1 MKSFAKLTS
10 LARLKR
16 QGGAA
21 LMLALFATTLL
32 MVIAT
37 EIMYE
42 TSVEYVVSTQSVNQ
56 VRSYWS
62 ARAGLEMS
70 LLRIHIFRQAQS
82 LGASA
87 LPDPSILDEIWRQP
101 FMWPPPIPEDTSI
114 VDKDQIQK
122 AVKASDLTALK
133 TSYFTTIEAEGAK
146 IDINDLGSPSKIM
159 ADAAKNQLNALFAQ
173 KIENDEQFSRRFR
186 GFNFEEVI
194 NNIADWVD
202 ADGES
207 RNSGSEREL
216 YADRGTNTKFLP
228 PNQPF
233 RTLQEIHLVA
243 GVTDELFDVLIPAV
257 TLYGGKGINV
267 NQVGKDVLRA
277 FGPQFTEER
286 MDKILVDRKD
296 PRRGPFKNE
305 KDLIEYLNSI
315 GISGNPFESKD
326 EAKTPLVFEPESNFR
341 IHSTGKAGQTQ
352 SDIVAVVYDV
362 DKVRERLEKA
372 LVDQATKGA
381 APPDPSGAAGG
392 TAADGSKTP
401 PPTDPAKKDEKSA
414 SSSPAPLRR
423 PRIVYWNEQ

>member
-1 MKSFAKLTS
+1 
-10 LARLKR
+10 
-16 QGGAA
+16 
-21 LMLALFATTLL
+21 MLALFATTLL

-286 MDKILVDRKD
+286 MDKIHVDRKD

>member
-1 MKSFAKLTS
+1 
-10 LARLKR
+10 
-16 QGGAA
+16 
-21 LMLALFATTLL
+21 MLALFATTLL